1 MVDFPISNCEPH
13 SLHLMTPYI
22 RWLVIYWMAML
33 KQMGFD
39 PEKTKRTLDMLLMDR
54 KNEFRELADVI
65 FPKGT
70 SSNMSVEDSNKFIL
84 DFSLDVNT
92 AFKTWSGQE
101 RLSTNSSLKAL
112 TILRQLS
119 RGQAAMISV
128 AHLLN
133 ISYDLA
139 EEFKVIYNR
148 LE

>member
-1 MVDFPISNCEPH
+1 MV
-13 SLHLMTPYI
+13 
-22 RWLVIYWMAML
+22 ML

-39 PEKTKRTLDMLLMDR
+39 PEKTRQTLDMLLIDR

-65 FPKGT
+65 FPSGT

-112 TILRQLS
+112 TLLRQLS
-119 RGQAAMISV
+119 RGQSAMNSV

-133 ISYDLA
+133 ISYNLA

-148 LE
+148 IE